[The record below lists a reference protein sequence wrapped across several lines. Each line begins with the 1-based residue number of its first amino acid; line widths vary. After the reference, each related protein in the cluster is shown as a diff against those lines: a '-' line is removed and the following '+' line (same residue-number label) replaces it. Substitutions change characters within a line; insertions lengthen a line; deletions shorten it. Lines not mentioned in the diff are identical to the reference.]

1 MSEDHPDAR
10 STLALNTRLED
21 SFVSPLT
28 AIRGA
33 LEILRDFP
41 DLTEEERTRFV
52 SGALEECARLEA
64 GIEDLGASVYAAAE
78 RDDAEAAPAID
89 QRFAGR
95 IVFDDETGLADLDFS
110 DFEFN
115 ATALVNAFYDAIEA
129 AANATGRRWIF
140 LVDMDRCRVWPEAWV
155 AFAHRGKKLTT
166 NFSTGVLRYGDAGD
180 YGSRDEAV
188 AALKKRPG

>member
-1 MSEDHPDAR
+1 MSEDTPDAR

-41 DLTEEERTRFV
+41 DLTDDERARFV
-52 SGALEECARLEA
+52 TGALEECARLEA
-64 GIEDLGASVYAAAE
+64 GIEDLGASVYAAAD
-78 RDDAEAAPAID
+78 REAGQARPEID
-89 QRFAGR
+89 ERFAGR
-95 IVFDDETGLADLDFS
+95 IAFDADTGLADLDFS

-115 ATALVNAFYDAIEA
+115 ASALVNAFHDAIEA
-129 AANATGRRWIF
+129 AANATGRRWVF
-140 LVDMDRCRVWPEAWV
+140 LVDMNQCRVWPEAWV
-155 AFAHRGKKLTT
+155 AFAHRGKKLSM

-180 YGSRDEAV
+180 YGSRDEAAV
-188 AALKKRPG
+188 ALKKRQG